1 MAGVLQGVRVVEIA
15 SWTFVPSTGAVLAD
29 WGADV
34 IKVEDVRGGDPGRSL
49 VISGLRRENAK
60 ADRDYMMEIGN
71 RGKRSI
77 GIDLRTEKGREI
89 LNRIVATADV
99 FLTNWLPDAR
109 RRLKIDVEDIR
120 AINPDIIYARGSGHG
135 PKGPQA
141 LQGGFDAASYMAR
154 GSVAFALTPPED
166 ERPIAQTPA
175 FGDLPSGMTL
185 AGGIAAALYRRLS
198 TGEPS
203 VVDVSLLAQAVWTMS
218 PDIMAAEFHGVERT
232 AMTDSSQSPNPVVQ
246 KYRTSD
252 GRWIQLVFLQPDR
265 YWDAFVRRI
274 GRADLAEDERFV
286 PSSRLIANTA
296 AATAEL
302 NAVFAEH
309 DLEHWTKVLAE
320 EEGVW
325 AVVASPRD
333 VLSDP
338 QALANNYFIDN
349 VDEAGVEYKMA
360 GSPVQFDET
369 PAAPARSPEH
379 GEHTEEILLEFG
391 YDWVEIGEA
400 KDSGVVL

>member
-1 MAGVLQGVRVVEIA
+1 MTGVLQGVRVVEIA
-15 SWTFVPSTGAVLAD
+15 SWTFVPSAGAVLAD

-49 VISGLRRENAK
+49 VISGLQRRNAK
-60 ADRDYMMEIGN
+60 ADRDYMLEIGN

-77 GIDLRTEKGREI
+77 GIDLRSEKGREI
-89 LNRIVATADV
+89 LARLVESADV

-109 RRLKIDVEDIR
+109 RRLKIEVDDIR
-120 AINPDIIYARGSGHG
+120 AINPNIIYARGSGHG
-135 PKGPQA
+135 PRGPHA
-141 LQGGFDAASYMAR
+141 ENGGFDAASYMSR
-154 GSVAFALTPPED
+154 GGVAFALTPPESD
-166 ERPIAQTPA
+166 RPINQTPA

-185 AGGIAAALYRRLS
+185 AGGVAAALYRRLA

-218 PDIMAAEFHGVERT
+218 PDIMAAEFFGVERT

-252 GRWIQLVFLQPDR
+252 GRWLQLVFLQPDR
-265 YWDAFVRRI
+265 YWAEFVRRI
-274 GRADLAEDERFV
+274 GRPDLAEDPRFT
-286 PSSRLIANTA
+286 PSSQLIANTA

-302 NAVFAEH
+302 SAIFAEH
-309 DLEHWTKVLAE
+309 DLQHWTKVLAD

-325 AVVASPRD
+325 AVVASPRE

-338 QALANNYFIDN
+338 QAVANNYFITN

-369 PAAPARSPEH
+369 PPAPARAPEH
-379 GEHTEEILLEFG
+379 GEHTEEILLEAGFSWE
-391 YDWVEIGEA
+391 DIAVA
-400 KDSGVVL
+400 KDAGAVM